1 MSQPDTKKRKLV
13 QADIR
18 DMFKK
23 QVKEQ
28 QLKIDSSA
36 EGRGGAWSIVDFVI
50 EGKDAFTPGVTRP
63 AVVMRSTPEMDA
75 YVDYVLELPETS
87 RVRQ

>member
-36 EGRGGAWSIVDFVI
+36 EDRGGAWSIVDFSQ
-50 EGKDAFTPGVTRP
+50 R
-63 AVVMRSTPEMDA
+63 
-75 YVDYVLELPETS
+75 
-87 RVRQ
+87 